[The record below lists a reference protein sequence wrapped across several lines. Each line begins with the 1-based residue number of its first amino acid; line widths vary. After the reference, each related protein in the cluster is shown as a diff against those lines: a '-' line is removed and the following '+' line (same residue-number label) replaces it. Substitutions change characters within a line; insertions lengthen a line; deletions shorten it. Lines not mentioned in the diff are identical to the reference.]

1 MDWLVLILSGCMEA
15 FWAVAL
21 DKSEGLTVPGPTVL
35 FVAGLAASMLGLA
48 YATKTLPIGSS
59 YAIWVSIGA
68 AITVVY
74 SMATGA
80 ESFSI
85 AKVVLSAGLVAC
97 VIGLKLVGDAS

>member
-48 YATKTLPIGSS
+48 YATKTLPIGS
-59 YAIWVSIGA
+59 
-68 AITVVY
+68 
-74 SMATGA
+74 
-80 ESFSI
+80 
-85 AKVVLSAGLVAC
+85 
-97 VIGLKLVGDAS
+97 